1 MRSYRKE
8 NNMKTDLK
16 KKFTSRKFIA
26 MLTGVATGVAVICTG
41 NVIEGVVAVLASVVT
56 YICAEANID
65 AKAIKN
71 ALEGVA
77 DKIDDNSDDES
88 NVIGF

>member
-1 MRSYRKE
+1 
-8 NNMKTDLK
+8 MKTDLK

-26 MLTGVATGVAVICTG
+26 MLTGVAGGIALICSGNPMEGAVTL
-41 NVIEGVVAVLASVVT
+41 LASVIT

-71 ALEGVA
+71 ALEGVT
-77 DKIDDNSDDES
+77 DKIEDEPLKES
-88 NVIGF
+88 EDK